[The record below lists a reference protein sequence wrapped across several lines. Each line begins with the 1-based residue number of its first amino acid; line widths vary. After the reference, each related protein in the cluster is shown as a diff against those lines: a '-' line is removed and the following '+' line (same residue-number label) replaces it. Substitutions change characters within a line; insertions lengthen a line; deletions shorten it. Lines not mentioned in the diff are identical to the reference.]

1 MMELEAE
8 PYRAMQMTTTRRPG
22 SRCRCRGHVPWLS
35 EDPEDQAG
43 AALGADPARRVPDR
57 PRRDERGQRPDHRP
71 GLLPDRQSTWSR
83 WGSPRS
89 IVTRYSGSLRPDD
102 NDTVATAVRGR
113 QNFNVSQDVPDD
125 SLQYVRYIETIVRL
139 DRDEDGI
146 AERYRAIMLGDGPEP
161 LALLPGDDCYYI
173 VASPYRRPHEP
184 IGNGAVEEAIDL
196 QDQMTA
202 LVRGW
207 INNMNRA
214 NEPREIVSSSDLI
227 GYE

>member
-1 MMELEAE
+1 M
-8 PYRAMQMTTTRRPG
+8 
-22 SRCRCRGHVPWLS
+22 
-35 EDPEDQAG
+35 
-43 AALGADPARRVPDR
+43 
-57 PRRDERGQRPDHRP
+57 
-71 GLLPDRQSTWSR
+71 
-83 WGSPRS
+83 
-89 IVTRYSGSLRPDD
+89 
-102 NDTVATAVRGR
+102 RGR

-227 GYE
+227 GYESLKIAIFWPDPLGCAAGNRHPYYPVHRRPECSATTIFRGPIGFAVWHYRCQSGSGS